1 MIILICSEGLKNLR
15 EPFEDKESVSSFDVC
30 RFEEFGSAED
40 WTGGVV
46 FVIFGTRVVGIE
58 PVKEIYSH

>member
-1 MIILICSEGLKNLR
+1 MIILICSEGLKNLK
-15 EPFEDKESVSSFDVC
+15 EPFEDKESMSSFDVC

-40 WTGGVV
+40 WTDGVV

>member
-58 PVKEIYSH
+58 PVKEIDSH